1 MSQSKFRSFLT
12 GTFVGVGL
20 GILLAPKEGNETR
33 NDLKKSFSLLMDTI
47 KDIDI
52 EETKENLLK
61 KVSEIKKE
69 LSQMDAV
76 TIREVAEEKVD
87 FVKEK
92 CDDLMKLAKEKGAP
106 VVERAAKEVKESAST
121 LLHEFLD
128 ELEEETNKEEK
139 KVIEEEKKTTTK
151 PKKKKEKSGTTRKTS
166 KSSKKKSKK

>member
-12 GTFVGVGL
+12 GAFVGVGL
-20 GILLAPKEGNETR
+20 GILLVPKEGDETR
-33 NDLKKSFSLLMDTI
+33 NDLKKSFSLLIDTI

-61 KVSEIKKE
+61 KVNEIKKE

-76 TIREVAEEKVD
+76 TIKEVAEEKVD

-106 VVERAAKEVKESAST
+106 VVERAAKEVKESASI

-128 ELEEETNKEEK
+128 ELEEETNKEE
-139 KVIEEEKKTTTK
+139 EKKTTTK
-151 PKKKKEKSGTTRKTS
+151 SKKKTKKTGTTKKSS

>member
-33 NDLKKSFSLLMDTI
+33 NDLKKSFSLLVDTV

-61 KVSEIKKE
+61 KVNEIKKE

-76 TIREVAEEKVD
+76 TIKEVAEEKVD

-139 KVIEEEKKTTTK
+139 KSTTKSKKKTGKTGTTK
-151 PKKKKEKSGTTRKTS
+151 
-166 KSSKKKSKK
+166 KSSKSTKKKSTSKK

>member
-33 NDLKKSFSLLMDTI
+33 NDLKKSFSLLVDTI

-61 KVSEIKKE
+61 KVNEIKKE

-128 ELEEETNKEEK
+128 ELEEETNKEE
-139 KVIEEEKKTTTK
+139 EKKTTTK
-151 PKKKKEKSGTTRKTS
+151 SKKKTKNTGTTKKSS
-166 KSSKKKSKK
+166 KSSKKKSKE

>member
-33 NDLKKSFSLLMDTI
+33 NDLKKSFSLLVDTI

-61 KVSEIKKE
+61 KVNEIKKE

-76 TIREVAEEKVD
+76 TIKEVAEEKVD
-87 FVKEK
+87 FVKDK

-128 ELEEETNKEEK
+128 ELEEETNKEE
-139 KVIEEEKKTTTK
+139 EKKTTTK
-151 PKKKKEKSGTTRKTS
+151 SKKKTKKTGTTKKSS
-166 KSSKKKSKK
+166 KSSKKKSKE